1 MLLSRL
7 SRSSPRS
14 SDTTAPWWGDMHE
27 VGVRVGDDVMC
38 GCVPVSLSVFLPHSH
53 SISLCSP
60 GLGVYCDDVAVGRTL
75 LVLLLWLSLGSDVSF
90 NVPSK
95 THVQSKA

>member
-1 MLLSRL
+1 M
-7 SRSSPRS
+7 
-14 SDTTAPWWGDMHE
+14 
-27 VGVRVGDDVMC
+27 RVGDVMC
-38 GCVPVSLSVFLPHSH
+38 GCVPVSHSVFLPHSH
-53 SISLCSP
+53 SLFLSLSP
-60 GLGVYCDDVAVGRTL
+60 GLGVYCDDVAVGRAL

>member
-1 MLLSRL
+1 MCACLTLCLPPALSLYL
-7 SRSSPRS
+7 S
-14 SDTTAPWWGDMHE
+14 
-27 VGVRVGDDVMC
+27 
-38 GCVPVSLSVFLPHSH
+38 L
-53 SISLCSP
+53 SLCSP